1 MELFIRVLECI
12 QDRVACIPR
21 ASSSSSLV
29 AKSCLTLATPQTV
42 AYQASL
48 PMGFSRQEYWS
59 GLPCPS
65 PGDLLSAGIKPR
77 SPALLAGSLPSEPPG
92 KTRTEKGKWKR
103 SAAAQPFA
111 ISEHK
116 GQREDCKHFQREK
129 TCHQQR
135 VMQSLFSD
143 RRYQSTLEGSR
154 AFKCLR
160 ENSFY
165 LEFCTK

>member
-59 GLPCPS
+59 RVPFPPPRDLPDS
-65 PGDLLSAGIKPR
+65 GIESLSFVI
-77 SPALLAGSLPSEPPG
+77 SALAVRFFAWEPPA
-92 KTRTEKGKWKR
+92 E
-103 SAAAQPFA
+103 
-111 ISEHK
+111 
-116 GQREDCKHFQREK
+116 C
-129 TCHQQR
+129 
-135 VMQSLFSD
+135 
-143 RRYQSTLEGSR
+143 
-154 AFKCLR
+154 
-160 ENSFY
+160 
-165 LEFCTK
+165 

>member
-59 GLPCPS
+59 GLPFQKEPVSSQNIILEIYVGGGCTS
-65 PGDLLSAGIKPR
+65 LLN
-77 SPALLAGSLPSEPPG
+77 
-92 KTRTEKGKWKR
+92 TRR
-103 SAAAQPFA
+103 
-111 ISEHK
+111 
-116 GQREDCKHFQREK
+116 
-129 TCHQQR
+129 
-135 VMQSLFSD
+135 
-143 RRYQSTLEGSR
+143 
-154 AFKCLR
+154 
-160 ENSFY
+160 
-165 LEFCTK
+165 